1 MKMIGR
7 VTLSV
12 KRLNSINDLKKINFD
27 QSVPKHSLLL
37 FHWFANTISID
48 NNDVIWLTFDP
59 NNRDYGSH
67 HYGNFER
74 LLDPLPQGH
83 RYYTVGNLNQES
95 SVELPSYVVHPRWE
109 YVGRNRD
116 RIIFRVRQQ
125 NTQSPAW
132 QRIDQVHFS
141 MCSAFSSRA
150 RVGISGPL
158 FLHYLC
164 KHDANI
170 LYLNLY
176 NEVVVSLRK
185 THVSAVFFY
194 LHFTRA
200 HVHNKGFSSMKEEQ
214 CHLKS
219 AQNLS
224 KTKTNTQVPCT
235 NLNTLLFTVYFIN

>member
-1 MKMIGR
+1 M
-7 VTLSV
+7 
-12 KRLNSINDLKKINFD
+12 
-27 QSVPKHSLLL
+27 L
-37 FHWFANTISID
+37 FI
-48 NNDVIWLTFDP
+48 DVIVILGGIIVVEQIPFDRP
-59 NNRDYGSH
+59 KSNSSRD
-67 HYGNFER
+67 ER
-74 LLDPLPQGH
+74 I
-83 RYYTVGNLNQES
+83 S
-95 SVELPSYVVHPRWE
+95 S
-109 YVGRNRD
+109 
-116 RIIFRVRQQ
+116 
-125 NTQSPAW
+125 
-132 QRIDQVHFS
+132 HFS

-224 KTKTNTQVPCT
+224 KTKTNTQVRCT